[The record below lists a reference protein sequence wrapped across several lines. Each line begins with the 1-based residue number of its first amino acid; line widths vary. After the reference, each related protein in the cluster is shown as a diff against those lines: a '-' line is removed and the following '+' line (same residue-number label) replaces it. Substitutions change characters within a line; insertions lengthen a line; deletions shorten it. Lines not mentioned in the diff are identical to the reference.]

1 MGISSIIEEDEE
13 DALQYLD
20 RLEVEEF
27 EDIKSGYKIQFHFSS
42 NPYFSTR
49 HFAKNSSWEAAGTP
63 PPLVRISYGRRDTTS
78 LRKPLRE
85 QPWPKEA
92 EKDSWRTEHSSPGSV
107 ITWTPSRMM

>member
-1 MGISSIIEEDEE
+1 MNEKASEEILKVEQKYNLLRRPFIEEDEE

-42 NPYFSTR
+42 NPYFS
-49 HFAKNSSWEAAGTP
+49 NSSLCKEFQ
-63 PPLVRISYGRRDTTS
+63 LGRSDTTS

-92 EKDSWRTEHSSPGSV
+92 EKDSWRTEHSSP
-107 ITWTPSRMM
+107 